1 MIQMVNHYGGIFKIN
16 RLQKSIVQEYI
27 VNKVDQNILKIKNTG
42 VLSNIERCKDTLKE
56 DKVAYLFS
64 LLDLE
69 FDLSKQDEI
78 NEMVEKYFNIIIDKK
93 IENID
98 YQKDYDY
105 ILSREKEIK
114 TSLSYPKYLLLK
126 LDVSLHKELND
137 MDYEEIFDI
146 LQEHKEY
153 LEKYQ
158 ISNLYYNKGFYYL
171 KKDNYQESLNWFDRA
186 ENYNTPANCKGM
198 LYFQSA
204 RVLSRMGKY
213 SEAIE
218 KVNKAKN
225 YFDQILC
232 YKKSLACYFHL
243 GIYYSDLG
251 IFDKSKEI
259 YYRLLIK
266 CKEFDRQDLL
276 PLIRNSLCWVDIR
289 DKDYQSLVNNAN
301 ELLKYNLENPK
312 CYFYLAW
319 GYEHLNQKDKAKE
332 NIKLALKYKERCDSY
347 MAKMIT
353 IYSHKFSL
361 KSKIENIKKDLYEL
375 YKSMKK
381 NKFEYSAT
389 LFVIEMLIEVCH
401 ENHDYKQEN
410 DYLKEYMEFSLKK
423 K

>member
-1 MIQMVNHYGGIFKIN
+1 MINHYGGIFKIN
-16 RLQKSIVQEYI
+16 RLEQSVVQEYI

-42 VLSNIERCKDTLKE
+42 ALSNIERCKDTLKE

-93 IENID
+93 IGNID
-98 YQKDYDY
+98 YQEDYDY

-126 LDVSLHKELND
+126 LDISLHKELND
-137 MDYEEIFDI
+137 IDYEFIFDI
-146 LQEHKEY
+146 LMEHKEY

-158 ISNLYYNKGFYYL
+158 ISNLYYNKGLYYL
-171 KKDNYQESLNWFDRA
+171 DKFDYQEALYWFEQA
-186 ENYNTPANCKGM
+186 ENYNMPTNYKGM
-198 LYFQSA
+198 LYFHKST
-204 RVLSRMGKY
+204 LYGIIGEY
-213 SEAIE
+213 FLAIE
-218 KVNKAKN
+218 TANKAKN

-232 YKKSLACYFHL
+232 YKKSIACYFKS
-243 GIYYSDLG
+243 GIYFSKNGDFDKARSIYNYS
-251 IFDKSKEI
+251 IIKSKEFG
-259 YYRLLIK
+259 R
-266 CKEFDRQDLL
+266 EDLL
-276 PLIRNSLCWVDIR
+276 PLIRNNMCWIDIR
-289 DKDYQSLVNNAN
+289 CKDYQSLVDNAN
-301 ELLKYNLENPK
+301 ELLKYNSGNPES
-312 CYFYLAW
+312 YFYLAW
-319 GYEHLNQKDKAKE
+319 GYEHLNQKSKANE
-332 NIKLALKYKERCDSY
+332 NIKLAMKYNNHCDIY

-361 KSKIENIKKDLYEL
+361 KSKVENIKRDLYQL
-375 YKSMKK
+375 YRSMRK
-381 NKFEYSAT
+381 NNFDCSAT